1 MGQPIKKTT
10 PKVKKVV
17 VKKVKPKD
25 ERLPKPPKKTP
36 LRRSQ
41 RTHKEYGTS
50 KLEQRFAKN
59 FLDAL
64 GIVYIYQFKAESI
77 GRYFDFFL
85 PQANL
90 IIEVDGDYFHGY
102 GKLHEEKNK
111 MQKHAEWVDKQKDMW
126 ALSHGIPIL
135 RFWEH
140 DINENPSYVKK
151 VLIERV
157 GKYREKYEKELE
169 KKKRH

>member
-10 PKVKKVV
+10 PVVKKAKP
-17 VKKVKPKD
+17 KKVKPKD
-25 ERLPKPPKKTP
+25 ERLPKPPKRTP
-36 LRRSQ
+36 LKRSE
-41 RTHKEYGTS
+41 RPHKEYGTS
-50 KLEQRFAKN
+50 KLEKKFAKQ

-64 GIVYIYQFKAESI
+64 GIEYIYQFKAESI
-77 GRYFDFFL
+77 GRYFDFYL
-85 PQANL
+85 PRANV
-90 IIEVDGDYFHGY
+90 IIEVDGDFWHGY

-111 MQKHAEWVDKQKDMW
+111 MQKHSEWVDRQKDTW
-126 ALSHGIPIL
+126 ALAHGIPII

-140 DINENPSYVKK
+140 DINDNPAYVKK
-151 VLIERV
+151 VLLERV

>member
-1 MGQPIKKTT
+1 MVQPAKTN
-10 PKVKKVV
+10 KKVV
-17 VKKVKPKD
+17 TVKRTKSKTTDK
-25 ERLPKPPKKTP
+25 RLPPKPKKTP
-36 LRRSQ
+36 LKRSQ
-41 RTHKEYGTS
+41 RPHKEYGTS
-50 KLEQRFAKN
+50 KLEQRFARE
-59 FLDAL
+59 FLDKL
-64 GIVYIYQFKAESI
+64 GIKYIYQYKAESI

-85 PQANL
+85 PLANV

-111 MQKHAEWVDKQKDMW
+111 MQKHSEWVDRQKDMW
-126 ALSHGIPIL
+126 ALAHGIPII

-140 DINENPSYVKK
+140 DINDNPSYVKK
-151 VLIERV
+151 VLLERV